1 MKIFIAFDHAGYE
14 LKEKLKPFLTSL
26 GHEVED
32 CGAFS
37 YDPDDDY
44 PDFITPCAK
53 KVAATP
59 GSRGII
65 GGASGQGEAMAANR
79 VPGVRAALY
88 YGEPDRRQT
97 DMGGKELDM
106 ISSTREHND
115 ANVLSI
121 GSRFLSQE
129 DIEAKIRLFLD
140 TPFSGAPRHARRVEK
155 LG

>member
-1 MKIFIAFDHAGYE
+1 MKIYIATDHGGFE
-14 LKEKLKPFLTSL
+14 LKEKLKPFLASL
-26 GHEVED
+26 GHDVED
-32 CGAFS
+32 CGAHTF
-37 YDPDDDY
+37 DKDDDY
-44 PDFITPCAK
+44 PDFIIPCAK
-53 KVAATP
+53 KVAGDK
-59 GSRGII
+59 GSFGII
-65 GGASGQGEAMAANR
+65 LGGSGQGEAMAANR